1 MNWLRRFFLGNTP
14 RPRQISEIEGSGERV
29 ELRGVV
35 EALDVILNP
44 LDSSEAVML
53 RYQAQIMARA
63 DPQLGRLDRAAH
75 VAYSQGVSFLL
86 RDPSGVARVQVE
98 PGEDLVAIHSDL
110 LARYGPGIE
119 LDISAVEPGEQV
131 IVRGRVQER
140 IAAGS
145 PHRSAAWT
153 VVLADVEV
161 EKV

>member
-1 MNWLRRFFLGNTP
+1 MNWLRRLFLGDAP
-14 RPRQISEIEGSGERV
+14 RSLTISEIERPGERV

-53 RYQAQIMARA
+53 RYHAQIIARA
-63 DPQLGRLDRAAH
+63 DPQLGHLDRAAH
-75 VAYSQGVSFLL
+75 VVHSQGVSFLL

-98 PGEDLVAIHSDL
+98 AGEDLVAIHGDL

-119 LDISAVEPGEQV
+119 LDIFSVVPGDRV
-131 IVRGRVQER
+131 IVRGLVQEK

-145 PHRSAAWT
+145 PHRSAAWAA
-153 VVLADVEV
+153 VLADVEV

>member
-1 MNWLRRFFLGNTP
+1 VNWLRRLFLGDTP
-14 RPRQISEIEGSGERV
+14 RPLTISEIARPGERV
-29 ELRGVV
+29 ELSGIV

-53 RYQAQIMARA
+53 RYHAQIIARA

-86 RDPSGVARVQVE
+86 RDPSGVARVLVE
-98 PGEDLVAIHSDL
+98 PGEDLVSLHSDL

-119 LDISAVEPGEQV
+119 LEIFSVVPGDRV
-131 IVRGRVQER
+131 IVRGLVQEQ
-140 IAAGS
+140 IATSS

-153 VVLADVEV
+153 AVLAEVEV

>member
-1 MNWLRRFFLGNTP
+1 MNWLRRFFLGDSP
-14 RPRQISEIEGSGERV
+14 RPRAVNEIEQPGERV

-35 EALDVILNP
+35 EALDVIQSP
-44 LDSSEAVML
+44 LDGREAVML
-53 RYQAQIMARA
+53 RYHAQIMARA
-63 DPQLGRLDRAAH
+63 DPQLGRLDQAAH

-98 PGEDLVAIHSDL
+98 PGEDLIAIHSDL

-119 LDISAVEPGEQV
+119 LDIFAVEPGDRV
-131 IVRGRVQER
+131 VVRGRVQEQ

-153 VVLADVEV
+153 AVLVDVEV